1 MSAPRVSVLMCCFN
15 GERWLPE
22 AIESALAQTAGP
34 LELVFMDNGSTDRSA
49 EIVARYAS
57 DARVRYHRQSHT
69 FLPVA
74 RNHAVRLARGE
85 FFAVLDT
92 DDVWP
97 RDRLARHLAALEA
110 HPEAALVYGDAEHI
124 DEAGRVFFV
133 RRQPEY
139 PPARVLPRLVAGN
152 FVSLGTALV
161 RASCW
166 RAVGGSDEHLF
177 GADDWDLLLRLA
189 ARWPIIH
196 LPVITVGFRY
206 HTANTS
212 RDPRMFEDE
221 LRIVTKA
228 ERAHPELA
236 PICRRKLADNH
247 YRRAGAHRAAQRW
260 STAWDDY
267 RAALRLRRS
276 HLRAWVGLARLGLAR
291 LRHALPVPRRVW

>member
-22 AIESALAQTAGP
+22 AIESALKQTVAEI
-34 LELVFMDNGSTDRSA
+34 ELVFMDNGSTDRSP
-49 EIVARYAS
+49 EIAARYTS
-57 DARVRYHRQSHT
+57 DARFRHHRQAHT

-97 RDRLARHLAALEA
+97 ADRLERHLAMMEA
-110 HPEAALVYGDAEHI
+110 HPEVALVYGDAEHI

-133 RRQPEY
+133 RRQPAY

-161 RASCW
+161 RARCW
-166 RAVGGSDEHLF
+166 RAVGASDEHLF

-196 LPVITVGFRY
+196 LPTITVRFRY
-206 HTANTS
+206 HAANTS
-212 RDPRMFEDE
+212 LDPRMFEDE
-221 LRIVTKA
+221 VRILTKA

-236 PICRRKLADNH
+236 AICRRKLADNH

-260 STAWDDY
+260 SSAGDDY
-267 RAALRLRRS
+267 RAALHLRRS
-276 HLRAWVGLARLGLAR
+276 HLRAWIGLARLGVGR
-291 LRHALPVPRRVW
+291 LWHALPTLGRVW